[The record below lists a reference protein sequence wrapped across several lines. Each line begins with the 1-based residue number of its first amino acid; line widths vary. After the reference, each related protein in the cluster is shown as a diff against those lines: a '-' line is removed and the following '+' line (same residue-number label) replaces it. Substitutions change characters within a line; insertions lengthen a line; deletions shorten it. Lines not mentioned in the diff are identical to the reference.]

1 MDIAVVGAGPAG
13 AGVAYA
19 LRETDATVTVFE
31 KSRGV
36 CGRAATRRNE
46 GRRYDHGANYVKS
59 GSDRVDEIV
68 TEELSTDGLA
78 DIEEPVWTFD
88 ESGVISEGDDRNDH
102 KWTYEDGITQ
112 LAKRLF
118 AETDATVR
126 LETRVGRLSR
136 EGSKWQVLDED
147 GGESGSYDA
156 VVLTPPAPQTADV
169 LAATEW
175 DDSLLAELETAVG
188 SVPYRSIYS
197 VLLGYPF
204 EIETPWYGLVNTDR
218 EHAIGWLSREE
229 LKPGHVSDGESL
241 LVVQMSPDWAVDR
254 FDDPE
259 SEVVDE
265 AAVLTAE
272 LLDDDRLA
280 DPEWTD
286 TQRWRY
292 ALPNEGIEP
301 DLLRDAE
308 EHGLYFAGDWVV
320 GDGRVHLALENGLDV
335 GNRIAKNSD

>member
-13 AGVAYA
+13 AGVCYA

-36 CGRAATRRNE
+36 CGRAATRRN
-46 GRRYDHGANYVKS
+46 GDRRYDHGANYVKS
-59 GSDRVDEIV
+59 GSERVDEIV
-68 TEELSTDGLA
+68 TERLPTDGLA

-88 ESGVISEGDDRNDH
+88 ESGTITEGEDRDGR
-102 KWTYEDGITQ
+102 KWTYEEGITQ
-112 LAKRLF
+112 VAKRLF
-118 AETDATVR
+118 AETDATVD
-126 LETRVGRLSR
+126 LETRVGRLSHSGR
-136 EGSKWQVLDED
+136 WRVIDEEGED
-147 GGESGSYDA
+147 LGTYDA
-156 VVLTPPAPQTADV
+156 VVLTPPAPQTGDI

-175 DDSLLAELETAVG
+175 ADSPLVDLEAVLE

-197 VLLGYPF
+197 VILGYDF
-204 EIETPWYGLVNTDR
+204 EIETPWYGLVNPDR

-229 LKPGHVSDGESL
+229 LKPGHVPDGESL
-241 LVVQMSPDWAVDR
+241 LVVQMSPDWTDAR
-254 FDDPE
+254 FDDPK

-265 AAVLTAE
+265 AAALTAE
-272 LLDDDRLA
+272 LLDDQRLA

-292 ALPNEGIEP
+292 ALPNDGVDT
-301 DLLRDAE
+301 DLLREAE
-308 EHGLYFAGDWVV
+308 EDGLYFAGDWMV

-335 GNRIAKNSD
+335 GDRLAKNSD